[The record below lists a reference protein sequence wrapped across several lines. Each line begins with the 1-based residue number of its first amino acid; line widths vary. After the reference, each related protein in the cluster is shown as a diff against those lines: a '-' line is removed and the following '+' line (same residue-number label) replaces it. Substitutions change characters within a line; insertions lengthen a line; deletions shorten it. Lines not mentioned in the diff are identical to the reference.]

1 MRVNG
6 RGAVEGSVVTGGQH
20 SRQCSGQA
28 VNVGVNKGDNTR
40 ETANAATPKTTAAV
54 DAR

>member
-1 MRVNG
+1 MKGV
-6 RGAVEGSVVTGGQH
+6 AALVDSSSSSV
-20 SRQCSGQA
+20 QA

-40 ETANAATPKTTAAV
+40 QTANAATPKTTAAAAA